1 MPRVAI
7 RDAEYRRAYKARKGL
22 EYYYR
27 DHAENKEKA
36 KLRQRERNGYGHI
49 PGPRAQA
56 KARGEKRYSTGKPC
70 SNGHLATR
78 LVSNGRCA
86 QCMYDWRR
94 QLYLD
99 QPDKRRAAARQKSK
113 TVAADPRQ
121 KLMALLR
128 VRVHRAVKQG
138 YRGGSAV
145 RALGCSIVE
154 FKQYI
159 ENLWQ
164 PEMSWENWS
173 REGWHL
179 DHKKP
184 LCDFDLTNPEEFA
197 EACHYSNYQPLWAI
211 DNLRKNR
218 HAYA

>member
-1 MPRVAI
+1 VPRVAI

-27 DHAENKEKA
+27 DHA
-36 KLRQRERNGYGHI
+36 
-49 PGPRAQA
+49 
-56 KARGEKRYSTGKPC
+56 
-70 SNGHLATR
+70 
-78 LVSNGRCA
+78 
-86 QCMYDWRR
+86 
-94 QLYLD
+94 
-99 QPDKRRAAARQKSK
+99 
-113 TVAADPRQ
+113 
-121 KLMALLR
+121 
-128 VRVHRAVKQG
+128 
-138 YRGGSAV
+138 
-145 RALGCSIVE
+145 
-154 FKQYI
+154 